1 MTRHGFPHGSLG
13 HREASARFGEPTV
26 RGSQFGLPAF
36 HGDGRDHVVGGGGT
50 PARSGSPLDTMIAL
64 ADGTRITFAAAGVS
78 PGP

>member
-1 MTRHGFPHGSLG
+1 MATAGTMSW
-13 HREASARFGEPTV
+13 
-26 RGSQFGLPAF
+26 
-36 HGDGRDHVVGGGGT
+36 GGGGT